1 MTDWR
6 GVTQGRY
13 PDSIDQL
20 DVYVE
25 LLRTLGVERGLIGP
39 REVDR
44 LWARHILN
52 CASVSDVEAGFIPAD
67 ASVVDVGSGAGLPGL
82 VWAIVRPDLQV
93 TLVESMQRRV
103 DFLNLAV
110 DELNL
115 DGRVSVVRARAEDV
129 VGTTSGQVVTAR
141 AVAPM
146 GRLIGWLAPLATEG
160 GQLIAMKGRNVHEE
174 LAEAGPE
181 LAAIKAG
188 SVQVHICGE
197 SWLEEPTMVVQ
208 IQDFEVAK
216 GGRSRGA
223 SNRRR

>member
-6 GVTQGRY
+6 GVAQRRY

-20 DVYVE
+20 DAYVE

-44 LWARHILN
+44 LWERHILN
-52 CASVSDVEAGFIPAD
+52 CAAVSDAEAGFIPEGVT
-67 ASVVDVGSGAGLPGL
+67 VVDVGSGAGLPGL

-110 DELNL
+110 DQL
-115 DGRVSVVRARAEDV
+115 DLGGQVSVVRARAEDV

-146 GRLIGWLAPLATEG
+146 GRLIGWLSPLAVE
-160 GQLIAMKGRNVHEE
+160 
-174 LAEAGPE
+174 
-181 LAAIKAG
+181 
-188 SVQVHICGE
+188 
-197 SWLEEPTMVVQ
+197 
-208 IQDFEVAK
+208 
-216 GGRSRGA
+216 
-223 SNRRR
+223 